1 MSETA
6 PVPPD
11 AERPVG
17 PKRPSRG
24 FWVALSVILTITVII
39 IVILSLATTVVRDG
53 PRPDDGIR
61 QMMNALQIYA
71 GDNDGRLPQTLR
83 AMIPEYLSQ
92 ENFDGSRFA
101 PPRKSERLD
110 WLYFPREKL
119 DVLPPNTILLASPA
133 TLLDTAAAQLRI
145 VTNAAGQTDYIPE
158 ADFQRLIREQNPPAP
173 RAP

>member
-6 PVPPD
+6 PVLPD

-24 FWVALSVILTITVII
+24 FWLALSVIITITAT
-39 IVILSLATTVVRDG
+39 IVILQLSTTEIRDG

-61 QMMNALQIYA
+61 LMITALQMYA
-71 GDNDGRLPQTLR
+71 GDNDGRLPQTLQ

-101 PPRKSERLD
+101 PPKKLERLD

-119 DVLPPNTILLASPA
+119 DVLPPDTILLASPA
-133 TLLDTAAAQLRI
+133 TLLNTAGAQLRI
-145 VTNAAGQTDYIPE
+145 VTNAAGQTDYVPE
-158 ADFQRLIREQNPPAP
+158 ADFQRLSREQNPPAP